1 MAGAAIVD
9 PGTEL
14 APAHPPALA
23 VIDRGTLATSEVIA
37 RTKQIREVM
46 EAVMKVN
53 VHYGVIPG
61 TQKPTMYQPGAD
73 VLNVTFR
80 IAPKIGHLEDL
91 SNEDEVRYR
100 VTVQGIHQVSGELLA
115 EGIGECSSSEEKYR
129 WRRPVCDAEFN
140 ETEANRRREKWGRGS
155 GGGTYKNKQVRTS
168 PADVANTVLK
178 MAVKRGKIAM
188 TLNAT
193 AASDVFA
200 QDLEDLSEELRE
212 SLVEEGAEPAPK
224 PAQRASQQ
232 PKPAESA
239 AARPLPPDKVEVKP
253 ATPAAATAEPAKPP
267 SNIGTIVS
275 ADGRP
280 NSTAV
285 VVVLDTGFKCST
297 RDDGHQQSVGRLR
310 DSKRRVEL
318 ITRPSDAGPQYMPIL
333 TGIEFPVDEEPKS

>member
-1 MAGAAIVD
+1 MAGAALVESVTD
-9 PGTEL
+9 MAGQP
-14 APAHPPALA
+14 APLA
-23 VIDRGTLATSEVIA
+23 VIDRGGTLATSEVIA

-91 SNEDEVRYR
+91 SNDDEVRYR

-115 EGIGECSSSEEKYR
+115 EGIGECSSSELKYR
-129 WRRPVCDAEFN
+129 WRRPVCDEEFKDTP
-140 ETEANRRREKWGRGS
+140 EDRRREVWARGKN
-155 GGGTYKNKQVRTS
+155 GAAYKNKQVRTS

-232 PKPAESA
+232 PKPA
-239 AARPLPPDKVEVKP
+239 DKVEPV
-253 ATPAAATAEPAKPP
+253 TPAAPAPKPAAAP
-267 SNIGTIVS
+267 VAASKNIGTITTVDEKGS
-275 ADGRP
+275 AVLV
-280 NSTAV
+280 T
-285 VVVLDTGFKCST
+285 LDTGFKCST
-297 RDDGHQQSVGRLR
+297 RDGDLMQSIGRLR
-310 DSKRRVEL
+310 DSQRRVEL
-318 ITRPSDAGPQYMPIL
+318 LTRPSSDPAKFAPVL
-333 TGIEFPVDEEPKS
+333 TGIEFPGDEAPAS